1 MELSDMTPKR
11 PYLMRALY
19 DWIVDNQLTPHLVV
33 DATIVGTKVPQQF
46 VCPTKIQYCTVTEY
60 NLVKIIKTKCYI
72 KGSESHRT
80 YGNYIISHV
89 SSEY

>member
-1 MELSDMTPKR
+1 MCQE
-11 PYLMRALY
+11 
-19 DWIVDNQLTPHLVV
+19 
-33 DATIVGTKVPQQF
+33 KVPQRF

-89 SSEY
+89 SSDISQ

>member
-1 MELSDMTPKR
+1 MEKCLVWSIDIYM
-11 PYLMRALY
+11 
-19 DWIVDNQLTPHLVV
+19 WILCQE
-33 DATIVGTKVPQQF
+33 KVRQRF
-46 VCPTKIQYCTVTEY
+46 VCPTKIQYWTVTEY

-89 SSEY
+89 SSEYQ